1 MDEQILDHYR
11 MQANTLGRG
20 VTTRGT
26 DNPEDSVMIRELAN
40 ALRARIREAKYFN
53 SKYLNTRPNTQ

>member
-1 MDEQILDHYR
+1 MDNRILDHYR

-40 ALRARIREAKYFN
+40 GLRKRIKEAENFN
-53 SKYLNTRPNTQ
+53 PQYLNTPQNTQ